1 VLDAAL
7 AASREAG
14 LPGIQVT
21 PNQGKFLQLLA
32 RACGARQILEVGTL
46 GGYSAIWLARAL
58 PEGGRLVTLEL
69 VPRHAEVARA
79 NLARAGLSEVVEI
92 RVGQARESL
101 AKLRT
106 QKRSPFDFTFI
117 DADRPHVVDYFS
129 AAVELSRPGSLI
141 VVDNVVRRGSVL
153 EPDTGDSD
161 VQAIRQLN
169 ERVSADRRVSA
180 VEIQTVGVK
189 GHDGFAL
196 MVVNG

>member
-1 VLDAAL
+1 
-7 AASREAG
+7 
-14 LPGIQVT
+14 
-21 PNQGKFLQLLA
+21 
-32 RACGARQILEVGTL
+32 
-46 GGYSAIWLARAL
+46 
-58 PEGGRLVTLEL
+58 
-69 VPRHAEVARA
+69 
-79 NLARAGLSEVVEI
+79 
-92 RVGQARESL
+92 
-101 AKLRT
+101 
-106 QKRSPFDFTFI
+106 
-117 DADRPHVVDYFS
+117 
-129 AAVELSRPGSLI
+129 VELSRPGSLI